1 MNFLIKIMLNFYDIF
16 VRTFANIIVMMVRQ
30 YPMINDNK
38 QIITRYHENIFV
50 SIDILCINI

>member
-1 MNFLIKIMLNFYDIF
+1 MNFLIKTMLNFYDIF

-38 QIITRYHENIFV
+38 QIITRYHGNIFV
-50 SIDILCINI
+50 AIDILCINI